1 MRTCPNAGKEEKHF
15 RTTVWLLLFCV
26 GLCQTGYVKAQFER
40 RVRTSTDILMFVPG
54 VAGAVATVAL
64 KDYEGTKQL
73 ALSGATALAA
83 NYLLEACIRKS
94 RPDGSGYH
102 SFPSTHSAA
111 AFVGAAFVSRRYG
124 WRYGVPA
131 YLLSSYVAWGRV
143 RSRRHDFWDVFGGAA
158 LGVGCGYLY
167 TRPFSRNVRMS
178 VLPAIPEGG
187 GCSVQFRAEF

>member
-1 MRTCPNAGKEEKHF
+1 MRIRSVVRRKKEHVRIIF
-15 RTTVWLLLFCV
+15 GLLLFCF
-26 GLCQTGYVKAQFER
+26 GWLHTCYANAQFER
-40 RVRTSTDILMFVPG
+40 RARTSTDILMFVPG

-64 KDYEGTKQL
+64 KDYEGTGQL

-94 RPDGSGYH
+94 RPDGSGVH
-102 SFPSTHSAA
+102 SFPSTHSAV
-111 AFVGAAFVSRRYG
+111 AFTGAAFVSRRYG
-124 WRYGVPA
+124 WRYGIPA

-143 RSRRHDFWDVFGGAA
+143 RSHRHDFWDVLGGAA
-158 LGVGCGYLY
+158 LGIGCGYLY

-178 VLPAIPEGG
+178 VLPAVSESG

>member
-1 MRTCPNAGKEEKHF
+1 MRTCPDAGKEEKHF

-111 AFVGAAFVSRRYG
+111 AFV
-124 WRYGVPA
+124 
-131 YLLSSYVAWGRV
+131 LSSYVAWGRV

>member
-1 MRTCPNAGKEEKHF
+1 MRIRSGAKEKGRF
-15 RTTVWLLLFCV
+15 SRTIVWLSVFCFGLL
-26 GLCQTGYVKAQFER
+26 QTGHVKAQFEK

-73 ALSGATALAA
+73 ALSGVTALAA

-111 AFVGAAFVSRRYG
+111 AFVGATFVFRRYG
-124 WRYGVPA
+124 WRYGIPA
-131 YLLSSYVAWGRV
+131 YLMSSYVAWGRV
-143 RSRRHDFWDVFGGAA
+143 RSRRHDFWDVFGGVA
-158 LGVGCGYLY
+158 LGTGCGFLY
-167 TRPFSRNVRMS
+167 TRPFSRNIRMS
-178 VLPAIPEGG
+178 VLPAVSEGK
-187 GCSVQFRAEF
+187 GCSVQIRAEF